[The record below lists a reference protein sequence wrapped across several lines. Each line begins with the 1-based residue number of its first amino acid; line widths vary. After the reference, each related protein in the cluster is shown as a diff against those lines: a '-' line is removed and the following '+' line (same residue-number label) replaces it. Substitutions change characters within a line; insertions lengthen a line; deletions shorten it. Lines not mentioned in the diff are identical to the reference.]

1 MQKLIYFSFLFFIVM
16 VIACK
21 KTDSSVITAPPTP
34 DLMVSTVLLGQNEVP
49 FTVPTTATG
58 SVKGTYNKTTKIL
71 SITIIYAD
79 LIPNGWHIHLGAE
92 GTVGSGIIFVMKSD
106 LASPFAYKT
115 TLSENQEQDLLS
127 GLYYVN
133 VHTKKAPDGEIRGNL
148 NVK

>member
-1 MQKLIYFSFLFFIVM
+1 MVM

-21 KTDSSVITAPPTP
+21 KDDSSVVTPPPTP
-34 DLMVSTVLLGQNEVP
+34 DLIVSTVLLGQNEVP

-71 SITIIYAD
+71 SITITYAD

-92 GTVGSGIIFVMKSD
+92 GSVGSGIIFVMKSD
-106 LASPFAYKT
+106 LASPFVYKT
-115 TLSENQEQDLLS
+115 TLSGSQEQDLLN

-133 VHTKKAPDGEIRGNL
+133 AHSKKAPDGEIRGNL
-148 NVK
+148 SVQ